1 MITRLWTPS
10 LFLPLIAVFTV
21 SGCTSVPKRNPL
33 PPQLAEE
40 ARVPG
45 IKGART
51 WGDEIPHYADEWLA
65 QTRQEVQERYPAS
78 FGRQQYYL
86 AISGGGAGGAF
97 GAGLLKGWTEA
108 GDRPEFQLVTGV
120 STGALT
126 APFAFLGPEY
136 DYELEEINTTYGTDD
151 LIKKRN
157 KINAFTSD
165 AMYSTEK
172 LEGLIAK
179 YFDEDLLEALAAED
193 RKGRVLNIGTTNLD
207 VERPVI
213 WRIAAI
219 AASDYPG
226 RLELIRKIILASAS
240 IPAAF
245 PPVTID
251 VEANGQ
257 IFDELH
263 VDGGAAAQVFLYP
276 AAIDWARVLE
286 KLESP
291 GPPKVF
297 VIRNS
302 RLDPHAA
309 VVNRKL
315 LPIAG
320 RSISS
325 LIRTQGVG
333 DLYRIFALAERDN
346 LDFNLAYIPASFD
359 QAPEELFDVEWM
371 RKLFQLGYEAGKAGF
386 EWSKSPPMYGVSES
400 TD

>member
-1 MITRLWTPS
+1 MFSRATTPS
-10 LFLPLIAVFTV
+10 LVLLLTTVFAVA
-21 SGCTSVPKRNPL
+21 GCVSVPKRNPL
-33 PPQLAEE
+33 PPELAEQ
-40 ARVPG
+40 ANVPG
-45 IKGART
+45 TQDARL
-51 WGDEIPHYADEWLA
+51 WGDEVPHYADEWFE
-65 QTRQEVQERYPAS
+65 QTQQEIRERFPSWY
-78 FGRQQYYL
+78 QQQQFYL

-97 GAGLLKGWTEA
+97 GAGLLTGWTEA
-108 GDRPEFQLVTGV
+108 GDRPEFQLVTGI

-136 DYELEEINTTYGTDD
+136 DYVLKEIYTTYGTDD
-151 LIKKRN
+151 LVKKRN
-157 KINAFTSD
+157 RFNAFTSD
-165 AMYSTEK
+165 AMYNTEK

-179 YFDEDLLEALAAED
+179 YFDENLLEALAAED
-193 RKGRVLNIGTTNLD
+193 RKGRALNIGTTNLD
-207 VERPVI
+207 EERPVI
-213 WRIAAI
+213 WRITRI
-219 AASDYPG
+219 AGSDYPH

-245 PPVTID
+245 PPVIID

-276 AAIDWARVLE
+276 SAIDWARVLE

-309 VVNRKL
+309 AVDRKL

-346 LDFNLAYIPASFD
+346 LDFNLAYIPASFED
-359 QAPEELFDVEWM
+359 VPQELFDVEWM
-371 RKLFQLGYEAGKAGF
+371 GKLFQLGYEAGKAGF
-386 EWSKSPPMYGVSES
+386 EWRKAPPMYGEV
-400 TD
+400 DQD

>member
-1 MITRLWTPS
+1 MTAKTRTNS
-10 LFLPLIAVFTV
+10 LFLILILALTV

-33 PPQLAEE
+33 PPELAEE
-40 ARVPG
+40 AKVPG
-45 IKGART
+45 IEDARA
-51 WGDEIPHYADEWLA
+51 WGDEIPHYADDWLA
-65 QTRQEVQERYPAS
+65 QTRQEFQERYPAS

-126 APFAFLGPEY
+126 APFAFLGSEY
-136 DYELEEINTTYGTDD
+136 NDVLEEIYTTYGTDD

-157 KINAFTSD
+157 KVNAFTSD
-165 AMYSTEK
+165 AMYSTDK

-193 RKGRVLNIGTTNLD
+193 RKGRLLNIGTTNLD

-213 WRIAAI
+213 WRIARI

-245 PPVTID
+245 PPVTVD

-359 QAPEELFDVEWM
+359 EAPEEVFDAEWM
-371 RKLFQLGYEAGKAGF
+371 RKLFQLGYEAGKAGYP
-386 EWSKSPPMYGVSES
+386 WKKSPPMYGVDEE
-400 TD
+400 D